1 VGTHDIL
8 DRVAFAFEFSKFF
21 LGPFNFHNFDLLK
34 ISLGEDKVTLERVL
48 VMTTNNRAMVEV
60 VLD

>member
-21 LGPFNFHNFDLLK
+21 LNSIHNFDLLK
-34 ISLGEDKVTLERVL
+34 ISLGEDKVTLVKEKNDGKVKKNAPCFADL
-48 VMTTNNRAMVEV
+48 
-60 VLD
+60 